1 MQKHKSGRNKI
12 SSQYRKKEFRA
23 HIIEVLMK
31 MLEAFDNPQS
41 LAIAISY
48 RLSDFQTVDP
58 SLLKERDPSHFND
71 AHSYYV
77 HRQIIALFKKSMYM
91 TYEGCAQTESIDNF
105 FEVDRLT
112 LESNTRIQQSTD
124 IRYGGILE
132 YAREIVRSVI
142 GEIPNYDV
150 LYPNL
155 SFTKGSVCGLGGSNV
170 NLVKKLEFFSD
181 LPVSKGAKPILDF
194 IIKKDQLFSNI
205 YPNFIESDIC
215 ELFTVPK
222 QYNKVRVAAKGQ
234 LGNMLLQRPI
244 GEFFKSRLRRV
255 GIDISKQEAFHK
267 FIVEN
272 FWDVYATLD
281 QSDASDRLCVELCR
295 KILPYDWFRLLNLT
309 RHHYVVDLSGDVH
322 PLHKMANQGCGFIF
336 ELQTLIYYALAKATV
351 LYDYGRDRGNNTLI
365 SVYGDDLICEEVF
378 APAIAET
385 LVFFGQQI
393 NFEKSYFTGRFK
405 ESCGCDTYDGFDI
418 RPVYIKQFSNGI
430 RGLYE
435 LSNIVKRISSRYLDD
450 SAFDKRF
457 IYAYRQCLSAIP
469 NAKKFFGTYELGDA
483 VLHASQH
490 EIPKLI
496 KKYEGSRTGYYKRG
510 CWVQPMIINS
520 SPDRMFEAWKIKNF
534 LRPSMTDGNI
544 AIDDLTIK
552 KVLRLTSAAIVYA
565 LLGGDS
571 NGTVSHGAPVR
582 YVTTYSVVLKGTDT
596 RVWV

>member
-12 SSQYRKKEFRA
+12 SSHDRKKKFKV
-23 HIIEVLMK
+23 HLTEVLMRV
-31 MLEAFDNPQS
+31 LEAFDNPQA

-48 RLSDFQTVDP
+48 RTSEFQSVDP
-58 SLLKERDPSHFND
+58 ILLKEMDPTHFND

-91 TYEGCAQTESIDNF
+91 NYDGCAQTESIDNF

-112 LESNTRIQQSTD
+112 LESDARIRKMTD

-132 YAREIVRSVI
+132 YAKDIVRSVI
-142 GEIPNYDV
+142 GDQPNYEI

-155 SFTKGSVCGLGGSNV
+155 SFTKGSVCGLGGSDV

-181 LPVSKGAKPILDF
+181 LPVSKGAKPILDY
-194 IIKKDQLFSNI
+194 IVKKDPLFLNI

-234 LGNMLLQRPI
+234 LGNMLLQRPV
-244 GEFFKSRLRRV
+244 GEFFKNRLRRV

-267 FIVEN
+267 FVVEE
-272 FWDVYATLD
+272 FWDVYATID
-281 QSDASDRLCVELCR
+281 QSEASDRLCVELCR
-295 KILPYDWFRLLNLT
+295 KILPYDWFRLLNLI
-309 RHHYVVDLSGDVH
+309 RHHYVVDLSDGMH

-351 LYDYGRDRGNNTLI
+351 LYDHGRDRGNKTLI
-365 SVYGDDLICEEVF
+365 SVYGDDMICEEVF

-385 LVFFGQQI
+385 LVFFGQKI
-393 NFEKSYFTGRFK
+393 NFEKSYFKGRFK
-405 ESCGCDTYDGFDI
+405 ESCGCDTFDGFDI

-435 LSNIVKRISSRYLDD
+435 LSNIVKRISSRYLNDD
-450 SAFDKRF
+450 AFDKRF

-469 NAKKFFGTYELGDA
+469 NTKKYFGTYELGDA

-510 CWVQPMIINS
+510 CWVQPMIVNS
-520 SPDRMFEAWKIKNF
+520 SPYRMLEAWKVKNF
-534 LRPSMTDGNI
+534 LRPSMTSG
-544 AIDDLTIK
+544 AIDVDGLTVNEI
-552 KVLRLTSAAIVYA
+552 LRLTSAAIVYA

-571 NGTVSHGAPVR
+571 DGTVSHGAPTH